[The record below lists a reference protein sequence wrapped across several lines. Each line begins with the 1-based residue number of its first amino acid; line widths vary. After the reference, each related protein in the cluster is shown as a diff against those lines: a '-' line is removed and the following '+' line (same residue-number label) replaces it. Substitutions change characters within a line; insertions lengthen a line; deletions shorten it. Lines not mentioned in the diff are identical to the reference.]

1 MFQWATMSS
10 SSNNIFWRKKSNLIL
25 DQKLKVVLMV
35 FFPLMKNEPRVE
47 RNLYELIFF
56 AADCTWDF
64 FACTN
69 NYGTWPNN
77 KICCEERFEQ
87 CCEKVNGK
95 KKVPKPVAPKP
106 EPPTSISSSSGN
118 GLRLSKI
125 FIRCFMALN
134 LAN

>member
-1 MFQWATMSS
+1 MRTHF
-10 SSNNIFWRKKSNLIL
+10 
-25 DQKLKVVLMV
+25 LK
-35 FFPLMKNEPRVE
+35 
-47 RNLYELIFF
+47 FF

-95 KKVPKPVAPKP
+95 KNIPKPVVSRP
-106 EPPTSISSSSGN
+106 ESSSASTSSSN
-118 GLRLSKI
+118 GLRLSKS
-125 FIRCFMALN
+125 N
-134 LAN
+134 LSLS

>member
-1 MFQWATMSS
+1 
-10 SSNNIFWRKKSNLIL
+10 
-25 DQKLKVVLMV
+25 MV
-35 FFPLMKNEPRVE
+35 FFPLMKNEQEWRGI
-47 RNLYELIFF
+47 YMSSSIF

>member
-1 MFQWATMSS
+1 MNQEWRGIYMSS
-10 SSNNIFWRKKSNLIL
+10 S
-25 DQKLKVVLMV
+25 
-35 FFPLMKNEPRVE
+35 
-47 RNLYELIFF
+47 FF

-95 KKVPKPVAPKP
+95 KKIPKPVAPKP
-106 EPPTSISSSSGN
+106 EQPTSISSSSGN

>member
-1 MFQWATMSS
+1 MSS
-10 SSNNIFWRKKSNLIL
+10 SSYL
-25 DQKLKVVLMV
+25 
-35 FFPLMKNEPRVE
+35 
-47 RNLYELIFF
+47 F

-77 KICCEERFEQ
+77 KICCDERFEQ

-95 KKVPKPVAPKP
+95 KKKAQEAPKPVVPK
-106 EPPTSISSSSGN
+106 PTSISSSSSN

-125 FIRCFMALN
+125 FIRCFMMALN